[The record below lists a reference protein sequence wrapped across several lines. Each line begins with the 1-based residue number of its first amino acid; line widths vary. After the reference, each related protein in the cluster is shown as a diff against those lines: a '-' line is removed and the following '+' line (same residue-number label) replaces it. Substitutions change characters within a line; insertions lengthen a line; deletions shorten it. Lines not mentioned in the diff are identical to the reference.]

1 MVVSPKQGEI
11 EYVVIER
18 QREDKNRKI
27 KQGGEGHGGIQA
39 GIWRGTTNT
48 KDYFESHMETY
59 CRSFFTIYTYKKEL

>member
-27 KQGGEGHGGIQA
+27 KQGGPWKDQGGNM
-39 GIWRGTTNT
+39 GRDN
-48 KDYFESHMETY
+48 
-59 CRSFFTIYTYKKEL
+59 

>member
-27 KQGGEGHGGIQA
+27 KQGREGHGEIKV
-39 GIWRGTTNT
+39 GIWGGTTNT
-48 KDYFESHMETY
+48 KSYF
-59 CRSFFTIYTYKKEL
+59 